1 MKKST
6 ITCDMEGRI
15 LTMNDG
21 AEQVF
26 GYPKEELIGKKRV
39 SIFSPGEIV
48 LQNVE
53 GWLDEA
59 VKKGEYIGKT
69 YFIKKNKEKF
79 NAKIRITPTFA
90 NGKDK
95 AQTGY
100 CGVTEVI
107 EENVDVPINFS
118 TKLIKGLAITRMPF
132 TSASILPILAVGAY
146 FAGVGDGLFN
156 ILNFVLCILGVL
168 IAHLSVNVLNDYFD
182 YKDGTDE
189 ENNDYFQQVSGGSRA
204 IELGLITLAGTK
216 RLGIIL
222 TIVALLIGGVILFS
236 TNPAN
241 VDAVL
246 MITLIG
252 LFLGYFYTAPPL
264 RLVARRGLGELT
276 IFLTFG
282 PLITLGT
289 AFAIFNG
296 DLSMAQEHLMNC
308 LYIGIPMGLLTTNIL
323 LINEFPDM
331 KSDTK
336 TNKNHLVVTFGK
348 KASRWIYLLILGL
361 TAYTTLMLADSVGS
375 EKLLIPLAILVLY
388 GGYVFSILFKKY
400 ESRELVAANWG
411 TITLQALFSI
421 AVCLTLLF

>member
-53 GWLDEA
+53 KWLDEA